1 MAAQLGRSVV
11 LKVETTPGGGTY
23 GTVGGGRTMTMTIN
37 NEIVDVTNKDSAGVR
52 QLLEGAGVTSYGA
65 TIAGVFDDGANF
77 QLVRAASQGD
87 TYLNYQLI
95 FPGSSNDQTIQ
106 GKFAITSLE
115 EGGEYNGEHNYSI
128 SLESAGTVT
137 IS

>member
-23 GTVGGGRTMTMTIN
+23 AAAAGGRTLTATVN

-52 QLLEGAGVTSYGA
+52 TLLEGAGVTSYSA
-65 TIAGVFDDGANF
+65 TIAGVFSDDSSY
-77 QLVRAASQGD
+77 QLVRAAADGND
-87 TYLNYQLI
+87 HLNYQLV
-95 FPGSSNDQTIQ
+95 FPGATNDRTLQ

-115 EGGEYNGEHNYSI
+115 EAGEYNGEMTYSI
-128 SLESAGTVT
+128 SLESAGAIT